1 MAQYT
6 WDDFYDEFYD
16 WSESTQISRMS
27 GLTDFGPSS
36 EVFDVATEYADP
48 KIATRFLKKAVKAG
62 VKFTGDEIVNMI
74 DNVTEEFIP
83 MSIMRGGFDFQSRR
97 VYVFFR
103 CVLNFSAICN
113 AILIVQYR

>member
-6 WDDFYDEFYD
+6 WEEFYDKFYD

-48 KIATRFLKKAVKAG
+48 KIATRF
-62 VKFTGDEIVNMI
+62 
-74 DNVTEEFIP
+74 
-83 MSIMRGGFDFQSRR
+83 
-97 VYVFFR
+97 
-103 CVLNFSAICN
+103 
-113 AILIVQYR
+113 